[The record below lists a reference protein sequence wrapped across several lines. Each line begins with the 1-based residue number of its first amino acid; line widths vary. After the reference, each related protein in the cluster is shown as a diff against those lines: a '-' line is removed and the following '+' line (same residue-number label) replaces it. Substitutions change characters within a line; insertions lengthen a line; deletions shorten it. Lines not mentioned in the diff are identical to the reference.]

1 MLGQFIDSHHHLW
14 RYSADQYPW
23 MLEGMDSL
31 RKDFLLPELQVVT
44 RQAGVTGT
52 IAVQARQRI
61 QETEWLLTLSEQ
73 SDLILAVVGWLPLV
87 EHKVGSDL
95 AAWAGHPKLRGV
107 RHVLH
112 DEIDDFYVLREG
124 FNRGISLL
132 KDFGLVYDIL
142 IFERHLPQT
151 IQFVDRHPNQI
162 FIIDHIAKPK
172 IKDHIMAPWNVG
184 IAELARRE
192 NVYCKI
198 SGMATE
204 ADWKFWT
211 QDDLRPYFDTVLDAF
226 GPQRLMFGSDWPVI
240 QVACDYNRWSSIV
253 KSWIAELSSVEQ
265 QAIMAET
272 AKTAYSLR

>member
-14 RYSADQYPW
+14 KYSADQYPW
-23 MLEGMDSL
+23 MLGGMDGL
-31 RKDFLLPELQVVT
+31 RKDFLVPELHAVT

-61 QETEWLLTLSEQ
+61 EETEWLLTLAEQ
-73 SDLILAVVGWLPLV
+73 SDLILGVVGWLPLA
-87 EHKVGSDL
+87 EEKVGSHL

-112 DEIDDFYVLREG
+112 DEVDDFYVLREA

-172 IKDHIMAPWNVG
+172 IKDHIVAPWNAG
-184 IAELARRE
+184 IAELALRE

-204 ADWKFWT
+204 ADWKCWT

-240 QVACDYNRWSSIV
+240 LVACDYKRWSSIV
-253 KSWIAELSSVEQ
+253 KSWIAELSSAERE
-265 QAIMAET
+265 AIMAET